1 MERVLQENQAEN
13 RFVQSSVW
21 TVNTQLREPILI
33 VLYAPLRT
41 DRVHWPI
48 GPCPL
53 VAVEDGFVADLVQW
67 HTLPVDGTVFVF
79 RVA

>member
-21 TVNTQLREPILI
+21 TVNTQLREPILT

-41 DRVHWPI
+41 DRVHWPG

-53 VAVEDGFVADLVQW
+53 VAVEDGFIADLVQW
-67 HTLPVDGTVFVF
+67 HTLPVDSTVFGF